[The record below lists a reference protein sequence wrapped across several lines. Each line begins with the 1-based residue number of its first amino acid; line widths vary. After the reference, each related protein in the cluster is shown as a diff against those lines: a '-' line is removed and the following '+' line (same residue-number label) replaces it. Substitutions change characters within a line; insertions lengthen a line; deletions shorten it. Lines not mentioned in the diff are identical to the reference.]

1 MAPLACDERLL
12 LVAETR
18 RQRQV
23 VIGCKVEK
31 IGHINRRAEIRRS
44 GKAGGQKAA
53 AFVNLRAGMCHI
65 GQVKYRQAKNFKPRM
80 AVSDI
85 LRGAIIGDARCA
97 NLPKR
102 GVIRVGTFRAAC
114 VNRIFELQYR
124 AIAFSRLRLHAPT
137 IRGFQA
143 QLVEAPLFQL
153 IINNRI
159 GGVYFVA
166 IAFGQAHHA
175 RDGQLRFFAVI
186 GQRLG

>member
-44 GKAGGQKAA
+44 GKAWGQKAA
-53 AFVNLRAGMCHI
+53 AFVNLWAGMCHI

-85 LRGAIIGDARCA
+85 LCGAVIGDARCA

-137 IRGFQA
+137 VRGFQA
-143 QLVEAPLFQL
+143 QLVEAPLFQG
-153 IINNRI
+153 IVDNCI
-159 GGVYFVA
+159 GGAQCFA
-166 IAFGQAHHA
+166 IIFRQA
-175 RDGQLRFFAVI
+175 
-186 GQRLG
+186 